1 MRQVLK
7 TYLPDAS
14 PRPTDGDPIGG
25 SNPKIRNL
33 KPKIRNLKP
42 KIAMPYAARIG
53 DITTAGATITGPGI
67 SHIQIAGKAA
77 AVQGDSIQG
86 TTFRGTVAAGSSRI
100 LIAGRPAAYVGCSAT
115 GTNPSTGASATTVI
129 NTGDTTV
136 QYINP

>member
-25 SNPKIRNL
+25 SN
-33 KPKIRNLKP
+33 PKIRNLKP